1 MTSSCAEQMMMD
13 DTTAAT
19 TSFAWPAMER
29 AMKRV
34 VKNHVDAN
42 VKSFLRVVAE
52 EYQLE
57 EEPLARS
64 WEAFATSAAAGAR
77 TSQRVVVTAA
87 TTGVKKKRGMTAYNL
102 FCKMERQAVLEK
114 YPGTTSKEVMKRL
127 GDEWKMLT
135 DADKEAWKQRRL
147 ALDAEEGS
155 STQSVS
161 HVANASASETAP
173 PPPTP
178 TSPKSPP
185 RPSVLFTDTAA
196 TTEEEEDDY
205 LQSFQTKLQRKT
217 EEQLR
222 KLCRRYDLPSGSK
235 EAMIRVMMARVS
247 GRSP

>member
-1 MTSSCAEQMMMD
+1 MMMN

-34 VKNHVDAN
+34 MKNHVDAN

-77 TSQRVVVTAA
+77 NSQRVVTAA

-102 FCKMERQAVLEK
+102 FCKMERPAVLEK

-147 ALDAEEGS
+147 ALDAEEES
-155 STQSVS
+155 STQSVP

-173 PPPTP
+173 PLPAP

-185 RPSVLFTDTAA
+185 RPSVLFTDTAVAA
-196 TTEEEEDDY
+196 TGEEEDDY
-205 LQSFQTKLQRKT
+205 LQSFQTKLQQKT

-235 EAMIRVMMARVS
+235 EAMIRVMMARMR
-247 GRSP
+247 GCSP